1 VIEFVRT
8 FMVFRRDAPE
18 VVDAFPTTD
27 EDWTVGG

>member
-18 VVDAFPTTD
+18 VTDAFPATD
-27 EDWTVGG
+27 RDWTV